1 MKKIFC
7 QGWEWNLILFSVFIA
22 MILPELAGIG
32 IIIVLI
38 RVFIRDFWAIIRSR
52 LNQGLGIIT
61 LWLMLSA
68 SLSPTPIDAWIG
80 LGNFLPFFFFFI
92 NIRQLI
98 QKPSQLRQLAWAMVI
113 PSLWVVVMGWGQIFL
128 GWQKPE
134 VLKAIFTWPY
144 GAGGEPLGR
153 MSSVFMYAN
162 LLGAYLVVTLI
173 LALGLFILTVQQWQR
188 QRNRHLNLKLGLLTL
203 TIFLDSLGLFLT
215 NSRNAWALAFLAGLI
230 FALYLGW
237 NWLVAGFA
245 LLGGIISL
253 ASWGPNPLRDSLRLL
268 VPSTIWARLSDE
280 MVPDRP
286 LATLRSTQ
294 WRFTLEMTQ
303 ERPLLGWGLR
313 SFTPL
318 YEKSQGVWL
327 GHPHNLYLMLMA
339 ETGIIGLILLSVWV
353 GWIYAQGVRLFA
365 FLRQQKAG
373 GELII
378 FTYLVAFGA
387 CILFNTV
394 DVTLSD
400 VKINTI
406 VWFLLAAIAGLS
418 KPVNWQL
425 R

>member
-22 MILPELAGIG
+22 MILPELAGVG

-38 RVFIRDFWAIIRSR
+38 RVFISNFRVIIRAR
-52 LNQGLGIIT
+52 LNQGLGIVT

-68 SLSPTPIDAWIG
+68 SFSPTPLDAWIG

-92 NIRQLI
+92 NISQLI

-113 PSLWVVVMGWGQIFL
+113 PSVWVVVMGWGQIFL

-134 VLKAIFTWPY
+134 VLKAIFSWPY

-162 LLGAYLVVTLI
+162 LLGAYLLITLI
-173 LALGLFILTVQQWQR
+173 LAFGLLILTFRQWR
-188 QRNRHLNLKLGLLTL
+188 KQRNRDLNLKLGFLTV
-203 TIFLDSLGLFLT
+203 TIFLDSVGLFLT
-215 NSRNAWALAFLAGLI
+215 NSRNAWLLAFLAGLI

-237 NWLVAGFA
+237 NVLVAGFS
-245 LLGGIISL
+245 LLGVIISL
-253 ASWGPNPLRDSLRLL
+253 ASWGPNPFRDGLRLL
-268 VPSTIWARLSDE
+268 VPRVIWARLSDE
-280 MVPDRP
+280 MFPNRP
-286 LATLRSTQ
+286 VATLRATQ
-294 WRFTLEMTQ
+294 WHFTLEMTQ
-303 ERPLLGWGLR
+303 EKPLLGWGLR

-339 ETGIIGLILLSVWV
+339 ETGIIGLILLAAWV
-353 GWIYAQGVRLFA
+353 GWSCGQGVRLLA
-365 FLRQQKAG
+365 ILRSQKAG
-373 GELII
+373 GELIL
-378 FTYLVAFGA
+378 FAYLVAFGA
-387 CILFNTV
+387 CVLFNTV

-406 VWFLLAAIAGLS
+406 VWLILSAIAGVS
-418 KPVNWQL
+418 QRIDWH
-425 R
+425 